1 MVLLTLIGWALQT
14 FAEVPN
20 ALVFGL
26 LLGFVAANFV
36 PARGA
41 CPLPP
46 REPR

>member
-1 MVLLTLIGWALQT
+1 MILLTLIGWAVQA
-14 FAEVPN
+14 FAAVPN

-41 CPLPP
+41 CALPP